1 MPHPRAND
9 RNLTRAEL
17 DRIRRFQA
25 LYNRI
30 SDRLREMYPQGE
42 RRPGFPRLVN
52 LYFRG
57 RTEDAE
63 PRFLRKLG
71 DLRNSLVHGE
81 TRDYEY
87 VAVPT
92 RETLRQLLGTY
103 RELMGHDLA
112 INQFPKEVD
121 TVTSDETLSN
131 VLGRMRDKDFSQFPV
146 YDGRDFKGLLTENGV
161 VQWLA
166 ESIFGG
172 KSVVE
177 SYDITSRK
185 ILLQS
190 TSVKEVL
197 KKDENRVNVIFV
209 ENILTVREVRQH
221 FSENNVLE
229 AILITENGRSDEELL
244 AIATR
249 WDMAGK

>member
-1 MPHPRAND
+1 MPRPRAND

-17 DRIRRFQA
+17 DRIRRFQS

-30 SDRLREMYPQGE
+30 NDRLRDMFPQGE
-42 RRPGFPRLVN
+42 RRPGFSRLVN

-57 RTEDAE
+57 RTENPE

-81 TRDYEY
+81 IRDYEY

-103 RELMGHDLA
+103 RELMGDDLA

-121 TVTSDETLSN
+121 TVTSDETVSN
-131 VLGRMRDKDFSQFPV
+131 VLRRMRDKDFSQFPV
-146 YDGRDFKGLLTENGV
+146 YDGRDFRGLLTENGV

-166 ESIFGG
+166 GSIFGG
-172 KSVVE
+172 TSVVE

-197 KKDENRVNVIFV
+197 KKDENRVNVMFV
-209 ENILTVREVRQH
+209 ENILTVKEVRQH
-221 FSENNVLE
+221 FSENNLLQ
-229 AILITENGRSDEELL
+229 AILITENGRPDEELS

-249 WDMAGK
+249 WDAAGK